1 MMPLTLA
8 AAGETVVIRKI
19 SGKDTM
25 RQHLADMGFVV
36 DAEVTVVSRVMGN
49 LIIQVKGSRV
59 AIDQSVVH
67 GFSADVF

>member
-8 AAGETVVIRKI
+8 ATGETVVIRKI

-36 DAEVTVVSRVMGN
+36 DAEVTVISRVMGN

-59 AIDQSVVH
+59 ALDRSVASRI
-67 GFSADVF
+67 FC

>member
-8 AAGETVVIRKI
+8 VAGETVVIRKI

-59 AIDQSVVH
+59 AIDQSVASRI
-67 GFSADVF
+67 FC

>member
-59 AIDQSVVH
+59 AIDQSVASRI
-67 GFSADVF
+67 FC

>member
-59 AIDQSVVH
+59 AIDQSDPSRI
-67 GFSADVF
+67 FC

>member
-59 AIDQSVVH
+59 AIDQSVALRI
-67 GFSADVF
+67 FC